1 MGIMDRTYHIRFLR
15 EEDFEGIIELGNKI
29 FGDNYLTHEGM
40 TDILKKSVKDGKN
53 CSFAMSLNEGDGKE
67 RLIGFRL
74 TYAPGNW
81 IDSYDPNLEL
91 NPDMWGFDPEKV
103 AYMKSNCLDKEFRG
117 KGFGRMLLDHAVGET
132 RRMGAEAAV
141 AHIWMN
147 SPGNSAY
154 NYFSRAGGTMVK
166 LYPAYWA
173 EYHME
178 DKPCIHCGFPC
189 GCPAAEMILDF
200 KGHKELGNV

>member
-1 MGIMDRTYHIRFLR
+1 MGEMDRTYNIRLLQ
-15 EEDFEGIIELGNKI
+15 EDDFESVMELGNRI
-29 FGDNYLTHEGM
+29 FGDNYLTQGDLK
-40 TDILKKSVKDGKN
+40 DILKKSVKDGKN
-53 CSFAMSLNEGDGKE
+53 CSFTLTLNEGNGDL

-74 TYAPGNW
+74 TYAPGQW
-81 IDSYDPNLEL
+81 VDSYDPNLEL
-91 NPDMWGFDPEKV
+91 SPDMWGFDPEKV
-103 AYMKSNCLDKEFRG
+103 AYMKSNALDEEFRG
-117 KGFGRMLLDHAVGET
+117 SGFGRMLLDHAVATT

-154 NYFSRAGGTMVK
+154 NYFTRAGGKVVK
-166 LYPAYWA
+166 IYPSYWA

-189 GCPAAEMILDF
+189 ECPGAEMIIDYST
-200 KGHKELGNV
+200 HKEL